1 MPTGRTVRQPV
12 LDHDADGGVDD
23 AMRVM
28 AVGQSQIGH
37 VGVEVVIAVPTAV
50 LRVGDVQLAGPAA
63 DRVAQIMQ
71 LAGRGPQSVG
81 AARAAW
87 TDSPGEVPRA
97 SNDAWS
103 RQIFDAADAFR
114 GVRQV
119 RSRTG
124 HGSASVLKANTDIGT
139 KRTETAE
146 ISLQRC
152 YRLVNQ
158 RFNGGS

>member
-81 AARAAW
+81 AARSVDRFAGG
-87 TDSPGEVPRA
+87 S
-97 SNDAWS
+97 
-103 RQIFDAADAFR
+103 
-114 GVRQV
+114 
-119 RSRTG
+119 
-124 HGSASVLKANTDIGT
+124 SASVERRVEQAN
-139 KRTETAE
+139 
-146 ISLQRC
+146 L
-152 YRLVNQ
+152 
-158 RFNGGS
+158 